1 MNAVAEPINFELPK
15 RPRIKPKDAPPDQR
29 KVAVLPFKAVFDER
43 LTPGALQVLA
53 AVCAYCN
60 RAGITWVSQ
69 ARLASELKI
78 TRQAVTNQVAKLR
91 AAGYVEIVKKGYKGQ
106 RSNTLRVI
114 YDSTV
119 DAETAMAI
127 TSRYEDTRPP
137 ALREEQD
144 RQMHEPIDP
153 EGQRRIAQLVAK
165 ALKNPNP
172 KPERTMPK
180 SGETRAVRE
189 VKEAMAK
196 AKAKRQQ
203 AVEKPVDQKAPLDT
217 PQCPIDRQPTV
228 SNEAHIGHSSV
239 SSVDT
244 LEFPITRQEHLSRE
258 DIKVKD
264 KEKIKDK
271 PNVLGHLEVQDFD
284 FLIDNKMT
292 PEQVEQYASTLLPL
306 FAAEGL
312 NPSSR
317 VLADSILQMHR
328 DVR

>member
-69 ARLASELKI
+69 ARLATELKI

-91 AAGYVEIVKKGYKGQ
+91 AAGYVEIIKKGYKGQ

-114 YDSTV
+114 YDSTM

-137 ALREEQD
+137 ALREEQE

-217 PQCPIDRQPTV
+217 LQCPMDRKPTV

-244 LEFPITRQEHLSRE
+244 QEFPITRQEHLRE
-258 DIKVKD
+258 ESKDKVKD
-264 KEKIKDK
+264 KVKDK
-271 PNVLGHLEVQDFD
+271 HSVLGNLEVQDFD
-284 FLIDNKMT
+284 FLIEAKLT
-292 PEQVEQYASTLLPL
+292 PEQIEECLEHLLPL
-306 FAAEGL
+306 FRAEGL
-312 NPSSR
+312 NPSSK
-317 VLADSILQMHR
+317 VLADSILQLHR
-328 DVR
+328 DTR